1 MNNYERNVSKT
12 MYAFGIFLILTDL
25 FLLIVSV
32 AYDMP
37 FMRYV
42 VYGKLTLN
50 IMNLFIIYKRHY
62 LPAVCIMYLVIIVFM
77 ISAIICMGLE
87 PGFHLYVISLLAVV
101 HYISYLNVKMTGKK
115 INAVPAE
122 VIIVLCYALSCAYA
136 RTNGALYPV
145 SKFAGDLL
153 FGFNSAIV
161 ILIIIFYMHSFMDVV
176 NDSEQKLSDMAM
188 LDKLTGLY
196 NRHYL
201 LSLIDKISE
210 ADRKNC
216 WIAIL
221 DIDNFKQVNDIYGH
235 LCGDIVLK
243 EIADVT
249 KNVCSDCAVCR
260 WGGEEFVILSEKI
273 TNKSVILEKLRE
285 TVQNKTFYYDD
296 KQLSVTVTI
305 GAEEY
310 SSGLSA
316 DHWISRADEKLYT
329 GKKSGKNC
337 IVA

>member
-1 MNNYERNVSKT
+1 MNDYERSISKT
-12 MYAFGIFLILTDL
+12 MYAFGFFLILTDL
-25 FLLIVSV
+25 ILLILSF
-32 AYDMP
+32 ANDMP

-50 IMNLFIIYKRHY
+50 ITNLFIIYKKHY
-62 LPAVCIMYLVIIVFM
+62 LTAVFIMYIVIIAFM

-87 PGFHLYVISLLAVV
+87 PGFHLYVISLLATL
-101 HYISYLNVKMTGKK
+101 HYISYVNVKMTGKK
-115 INAVPAE
+115 IKAVPAE
-122 VIIVLCYALSCAYA
+122 IFIVLCYALSCAYV
-136 RTNGALYPV
+136 RTSGALYPV
-145 SKFAGDLL
+145 SKLAGDLL

-161 ILIIIFYMHSFMDVV
+161 IIIIVFYMHSLMDIV

-210 ADRKNC
+210 SDRKNC

-235 LCGDIVLK
+235 ICGDIVLK
-243 EIADVT
+243 EIADIT
-249 KNVCSDCAVCR
+249 KDVCSDCTVCR
-260 WGGEEFVILSEKI
+260 WGGEEFVILSKKI
-273 TNKSVILEKLRE
+273 SNKTVLLEKLRE
-285 TVQNKTFYYDD
+285 TVQDKTFYYDD

-310 SSGLSA
+310 TPGLSA
-316 DHWISRADEKLYT
+316 DLWISRADEKLYT
-329 GKKSGKNC
+329 GKKSGKNR